1 MKRTTAFILAV
12 LLLLLP
18 VISYTEQ
25 TIYQKE
31 ENIGRDKDSY
41 PYTCAVMS
49 RICRRSSI
57 RRNGGHSVAG

>member
-12 LLLLLP
+12 LLLSLP

-31 ENIGRDKDSY
+31 ENIGRDIVGDEVIESG
-41 PYTCAVMS
+41 
-49 RICRRSSI
+49 I
-57 RRNGGHSVAG
+57 RRVFPSLSFRIKAPLG